1 MAKRE
6 HGYIALIPVF
16 IPVDKKNLES
26 QIRAGTVLHEAVQT
40 HDLASIMALPGIRF
54 HAPRNGRDI
63 NTRWTSV
70 EGVEEPAAVAAE
82 ERADATLFDQAEGET
97 SVGFDETAAEHAAQD
112 AEPDIETVEE
122 PTTHGRK
129 SRAKAA

>member
-70 EGVEEPAAVAAE
+70 EGVEEPATVAAE
-82 ERADATLFDQAEGET
+82 EQADATLFDQAEGET
-97 SVGFDETAAEHAAQD
+97 VADVLDEQPVEEASAD
-112 AEPDIETVEE
+112 AEE
-122 PTTHGRK
+122 PGDAVSTHSRR

>member
-70 EGVEEPAAVAAE
+70 EGVEEPAPGAAE
-82 ERADATLFDQAEGET
+82 EQADEVQAEE
-97 SVGFDETAAEHAAQD
+97 AAEEITVQDEPAAD
-112 AEPDIETVEE
+112 PDEA
-122 PTTHGRK
+122 TTHSRR